1 MNISIIHP
9 SRSRPFQALTTARK
23 WLSSAKN
30 EVDIEYWLSLDDD
43 DTSDYGAFMNIQ
55 SKATLRILCNDNRN
69 AIQAINAAAS
79 RCLGDLII
87 VVSDDFDC
95 PFHWDEALTRLLRGR
110 TDFVVKTDDGL
121 QPFII
126 TLPIMDRV
134 YYENQGYIYHPD
146 YQHMYSDSHM
156 SCKAFLE
163 GKYINLPIR
172 FPHHH
177 YSTGRNKKDEVN
189 VKADSTYES
198 GRLTFLKHY
207 QNNFGVND
215 IKQHLPASSGFVNFG

>member
-1 MNISIIHP
+1 MKISIIHP
-9 SRSRPFQALTTARK
+9 SRNRPSLAAKTAKK

-30 EVDIEYWLSLDDD
+30 MSNIQYLLSLDMDD
-43 DTSDYGAFMNIQ
+43 DIKPYGDLLEGTGITVLARFNTS
-55 SKATLRILCNDNRN
+55 
-69 AIQAINAAAS
+69 AIEAINYAAEEAT
-79 RCLGDLII
+79 GDLII

-95 PFHWDEALTRLLRGR
+95 PFHWDFALTKLLQGR

>member
-1 MNISIIHP
+1 MTISIIHP
-9 SRSRPFQALTTARK
+9 SRQRPAQAIKTAIA
-23 WLSSAKN
+23 WLSSAKHRG
-30 EVDIEYWLSLDDD
+30 DIEYIMSVDFDDSTLHQYERELEGSGVLLSVRPN
-43 DTSDYGAFMNIQ
+43 TS
-55 SKATLRILCNDNRN
+55 
-69 AIQAINAAAS
+69 AIEAINKAAHYAK
-79 RCLGDLII
+79 GDLLI

-95 PFHWDEALTRLLRGR
+95 PFHWDFALTQLLQGKS
-110 TDFVVKTDDGL
+110 DYCVKTDDGL